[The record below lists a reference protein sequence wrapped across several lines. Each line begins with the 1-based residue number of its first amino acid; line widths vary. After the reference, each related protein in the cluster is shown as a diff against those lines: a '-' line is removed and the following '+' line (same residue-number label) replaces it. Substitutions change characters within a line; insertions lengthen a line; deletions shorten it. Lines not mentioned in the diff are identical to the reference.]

1 MLEPGVLLNGVQLDL
16 DSDTRLVAPLR
27 LQNVTSLHLDA
38 RGVRL
43 GFELVAMDHE
53 TLRVLQRYIDQT
65 QKRRRTLRLD

>member
-1 MLEPGVLLNGVQLDL
+1 VQLDL

-27 LQNVTSLHLDA
+27 LQHVTSLHLDA

-43 GFELVAMDHE
+43 GCELVNMDKE

-65 QKRRRTLRLD
+65 QKRRRALRLD